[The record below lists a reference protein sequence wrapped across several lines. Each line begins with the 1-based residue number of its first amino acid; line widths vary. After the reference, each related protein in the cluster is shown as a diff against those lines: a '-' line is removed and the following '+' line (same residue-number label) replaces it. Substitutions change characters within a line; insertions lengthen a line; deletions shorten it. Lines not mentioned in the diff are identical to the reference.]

1 MKLIPQPNLK
11 ELPLPAYQT
20 IGSAGLDLM
29 AAIDDLICL
38 APRQTKLIPTGVSI
52 ELDNGFEAQV
62 RTRSGLAAKSGIIV
76 LNAPG
81 TIDSDYT
88 GEIFIQLYNT
98 SSTSFEIHRG
108 MRIAQLVVTPFIQI
122 NAEVKT
128 QQRGTNGFG
137 STGVF
142 NTINGGF

>member
-81 TIDSDYT
+81 TIDSDYI
-88 GEIFIQLYNT
+88 GEIFVQLYNT
-98 SSTSFEIHRG
+98 SSTNFEIHRG